1 MKTRKRTV
9 ISNAC
14 SRHSMYAEPGRHIN
28 GLTRLLAV
36 LTLTCLLGSHLAL
49 AQEFGSMEPEVLL
62 RQIEAKA
69 DIVLLDARSA
79 EDYAKA
85 HIKGAQNYAGIEV
98 ESLDLPHSRPIVI
111 YCDCAGGDLSTYLAM
126 RLIKNG
132 YKPGNI
138 FVLGGGW
145 YKWLELGYPVDKG
158 N

>member
-1 MKTRKRTV
+1 M
-9 ISNAC
+9 A
-14 SRHSMYAEPGRHIN
+14 
-28 GLTRLLAV
+28 RLLVV
-36 LTLTCLLGSHLAL
+36 LVLASLLGPHLTVAE
-49 AQEFGSMEPEVLL
+49 EFRYMESEELL
-62 RQIEAKA
+62 KQMEAKA

-111 YCDCAGGDLSTYLAM
+111 YCDCNGEELSMYLAM

-132 YKPGNI
+132 YKPGSI
-138 FVLGGGW
+138 FVLKGGW